1 MKEVHFIA
9 QGKGG
14 VGKSTIA
21 GFLGDYLK
29 AKSDEELHCYDT
41 DPVNQTFSRYAAL
54 EPEVVKIL
62 TDANNIDARFFD
74 GLIEKLVNDEG
85 IAVIDNGAATF
96 VPLMSYMA
104 ENEVPAFLAENGIRM
119 IIHVPLAGGQSLQDC
134 MTGLSQ
140 TLNSNSAEIVVWLND
155 FHGVIEKDGKGF
167 TDFKVYQA
175 NRERIIGIVHIPNR
189 NPDTFGA
196 DIKEMTTKNLTL
208 TEAQNSGVF
217 GLMPRQRLRTVQR
230 DLYGQLDKIPFLAT
244 QAEHVKNV
252 KQSGQGA

>member
-21 GFLGDYLK
+21 SLLGDYLK
-29 AKSDEELHCYDT
+29 TKASEQLHCFDT
-41 DPVNQTFSRYAAL
+41 DPVNPTFSRYAAL
-54 EPEVVKIL
+54 EPGIVKIL

-74 GLIEKLVNDEG
+74 GLIERLVNDEG

-140 TLNSNSAEIVVWLND
+140 ILNSNSAEIVVWLND
-155 FHGVIEKDGKGF
+155 FQGVIEKDGKGF

-175 NRERIIGIVHIPNR
+175 NQDRIIGIVHIPNR

-208 TEAQNSGVF
+208 TEAQNSGGF

-230 DLYGQLDKIPFLAT
+230 DLYSQLDKIPFLAT
-244 QAEHVKNV
+244 A
-252 KQSGQGA
+252 GASEEDA